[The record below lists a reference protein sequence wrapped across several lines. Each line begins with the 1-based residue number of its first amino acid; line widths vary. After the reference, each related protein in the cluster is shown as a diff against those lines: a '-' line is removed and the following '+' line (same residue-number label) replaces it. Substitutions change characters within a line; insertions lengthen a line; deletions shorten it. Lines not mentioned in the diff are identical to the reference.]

1 MDYVRKLTAEEETS
15 LQAKADR
22 DGTTIKEM
30 LDTKIV
36 QYLEAVAADNNAD
49 AERMLSEKL
58 SAMTP
63 EQKAALAS
71 SL

>member
-1 MDYVRKLTAEEETS
+1 MLYSRNLTAEEEAS
-15 LQAKADR
+15 LQTKADR
-22 DGTTIKEM
+22 DGTTITEM
-30 LDTKIV
+30 LDTKIA

-49 AERMLSEKL
+49 AERLLAEKL
-58 SAMTP
+58 AAMTP

>member
-1 MDYVRKLTAEEETS
+1 MEYNRKLTAEEVAS

-22 DGTTIKEM
+22 DGTTITEM
-30 LDTKIV
+30 LDTKIA
-36 QYLEAVAADNNAD
+36 QYLEAVATDNNAD
-49 AERMLSEKL
+49 AERMLAAKL

-63 EQKAALAS
+63 EQKASLAE

>member
-1 MDYVRKLTAEEETS
+1 MDYVRKLTAEEEAS

-22 DGTTIKEM
+22 DETTIQAM
-30 LDTKIV
+30 LDTKID
-36 QYLEAVAADNNAD
+36 QYLKAVATDNNAD
-49 AERMLSEKL
+49 AERMLAEKL

-63 EQKAALAS
+63 EEKAALAA

>member
-1 MDYVRKLTAEEETS
+1 MQYSRNLTAEEEAA

-22 DGTTIKEM
+22 DETTITEM
-30 LDTKIV
+30 LDTKIA
-36 QYLEAVAADNNAD
+36 QYLEDVARDNNAD
-49 AERMLSEKL
+49 AERLLAEKL

>member
-1 MDYVRKLTAEEETS
+1 MEYVRKLTAEEVAS

-22 DGTTIKEM
+22 DETTITEM
-30 LDTKIV
+30 LDTKIA
-36 QYLEAVAADNNAD
+36 QYLEAVAVDNNAD
-49 AERMLSEKL
+49 AERMLAEKL
-58 SAMTP
+58 AAMTP

>member
-1 MDYVRKLTAEEETS
+1 MDYVRKLTAEEVAS

-22 DGTTIKEM
+22 DVTTIQAM
-30 LDTKIV
+30 LDTKIG

-58 SAMTP
+58 AAMTP

>member
-1 MDYVRKLTAEEETS
+1 MDYVRKLTAEEEAS

-22 DGTTIKEM
+22 DGSTIQEM
-30 LDTKIV
+30 LDTKIA

-49 AERMLSEKL
+49 AERLLAEKL
-58 SAMTP
+58 AAMTP